1 MIHYGLRSEHSKHD
15 TCPIHHTHVRLQPLT
30 ISSTEGSLKI
40 PLQNRTYRIL
50 IGLLYCFLWPLYNQ
64 LSRNSLGSRSSD
76 PASYSASIVCAT
88 VGTPLG
94 LLQSIKSWLI
104 NNPEEII
111 VVTDG
116 KSYRYITGV
125 LESLTSSLHK
135 TQFQLISCPRTNKR
149 SQLCLGFNVC
159 RSAIIII
166 ADDDTLW
173 SPTSLSAMT
182 LPFKSSP
189 TLGGVFPEVQIR
201 PQTDS
206 TSLTFWETLASIRLF
221 GDAIDG
227 RASVLLDGGVF
238 CASGST
244 AAYRAS
250 ILRDQAFQ
258 AMFQNEEWKERQ
270 LNAGDDQSL
279 TRWMDRCGWD
289 VLVMPDDGAGIL
301 GYGGASRRQGCRV
314 ETHVRP
320 DWKHLGQLLRWS
332 RSDWLANLWSV
343 GSERFVWR

>member
-1 MIHYGLRSEHSKHD
+1 M
-15 TCPIHHTHVRLQPLT
+15 
-30 ISSTEGSLKI
+30 
-40 PLQNRTYRIL
+40 YRVL
-50 IGLLYCFLWPLYNQ
+50 IGLLYCFLWPFYNQ
-64 LSRNSLGSRSSD
+64 SPRNSLKSSSN
-76 PASYSASIVCAT
+76 PASHSTSIVCAT
-88 VGTPLG
+88 VGNPSG

-104 NNPEEII
+104 NNPDEIF
-111 VVTDG
+111 VVTDD
-116 KSYRYITGV
+116 KSYRYISHV
-125 LESLTSSLHK
+125 IESLPDSLRK
-135 TQFQLISCPRTNKR
+135 TQVQLISCPRTNKR
-149 SQLCLGFNVC
+149 SQLCLGFNAC
-159 RSAIIII
+159 KSAIILI
-166 ADDDTLW
+166 ADDDTVW

-250 ILRDQAFQ
+250 ILRDQTFQ
-258 AMFQNEEWKERQ
+258 AKFQNEAWRKRQ

-289 VLVMPDDGAGIL
+289 VMVMPDDGAGIL
-301 GYGGASRRQGCRV
+301 GYGGASRGQGCRV

-343 GSERFVWR
+343 GSERYAWR